1 MLISKEGRI
10 TPELVVKAAELY
22 STPLYLYD
30 ESIILDRCRRVLE
43 MPNAFGLKV
52 RYAIKA
58 NSNKALLQLIT
69 AQGLHLDLSSLN
81 EGKRA
86 FMAGVPYDRMMLTT
100 QEVPLG
106 EERRDLEKMILAGMK
121 YNVCSLRQ
129 LKLVADFAHEN
140 NIALSMRVH
149 PGTGAGESAT
159 RNTGHDYSSFGVHLT
174 DIDQALDFARK
185 KGLVFDQIHV
195 HIGSGGDPAE
205 WRENIDRELGFVEK
219 YFPDVKTINFGGG
232 FKEARMPDE
241 DAADLQHLG
250 AYAKR
255 KLIEFYERTNRKLM
269 MEVEPGTFIMANAGY
284 LITRVLDKKHT
295 GANGFHFILLN
306 GGMETNSRPLLYGS
320 RHPFYV
326 ISKEGQLRSSEFDLS
341 ALDTEKDRRV
351 IVGKC
356 CESGDSQCLDETGNV
371 TPRLLAEPQL
381 DDFIVIGG
389 TGAYCSS
396 MTPFNYNSALQIA
409 EVLLRENNAFLLI
422 RKRQTLEQLVENELP
437 LSNNV

>member
-1 MLISKEGRI
+1 MFIAKEGRL
-10 TPELVVKAAELY
+10 TAELVVDAAKLY

-30 ESIILDRCRRVLE
+30 ESIILDRCRQVLE

-58 NSNKALLQLIT
+58 NSNKALLQLIA
-69 AQGLHLDLSSLN
+69 AQGLHLDLSTWN
-81 EGKRA
+81 EGRRA
-86 FMAGVPYDRMMLTT
+86 FMAGIPYKKMMLTT

-106 EERRDLEKMILAGMK
+106 DERVDLEKMILAGMK

-129 LKLVADFAHEN
+129 LELIADFARQN
-140 NIALSMRVH
+140 DVTLSMRVH

-159 RNTGHDYSSFGVHLT
+159 RNTGHDYSSFGVHLSNMK
-174 DIDQALDFARK
+174 QALDFADK

-219 YFPDVKTINFGGG
+219 FFPDVKTINFGGG

-241 DAADLQHLG
+241 EAADLQDLG
-250 AYAKR
+250 NYAKQ
-255 KLIEFYERTNRKLM
+255 KLIEFYEKTNRKLE

-284 LITRVLDKKHT
+284 LVTRVLDKKHT
-295 GANGFHFILLN
+295 GEKGFHFILLN

-341 ALDTEKDRRV
+341 ALDPEKDRRV

-356 CESGDSQCLDETGNV
+356 CESGDSQCLDEAGNV
-371 TPRLLAEPQL
+371 TPRVLAEPQM
-381 DDFIVIGG
+381 DDFVVIGG

-396 MTPFNYNSALQIA
+396 MAPFNYNSALQVP
-409 EVLLRENNAFLLI
+409 EVLLRENGDFLLI

-437 LSNNV
+437 L

>member
-1 MLISKEGRI
+1 MLISREGRL
-10 TPELVVKAAELY
+10 TPELVVKAGELC

-30 ESIILDRCRRVLE
+30 EKIILNRCRQVLE

-69 AQGLHLDLSSLN
+69 GQGLHLDLSTLN

-86 FMAGVPYDRMMLTT
+86 FLAGIPYDKMMLTT

-106 EERRDLEKMILAGMK
+106 EERNDLEKMILAGMK

-129 LKLVADFAHEN
+129 LELIADFAYEHD
-140 NIALSMRVH
+140 ITLSMRVH
-149 PGTGAGESAT
+149 PGAGAGESVT
-159 RNTGHDYSSFGVHLT
+159 RNTGHDYSSFGVHLS
-174 DIDQALDFARK
+174 DIKEALNLARNK
-185 KGLVFDQIHV
+185 ALVFDQIHV

-205 WRENIDRELGFVEK
+205 WRENIDRELGFVEE

-241 DAADLQHLG
+241 RPADLQDLG
-250 AYAKR
+250 FYAEK
-255 KLIEFYERTNRKLM
+255 KIKEFYQKTNRKLT

-284 LITRVLDKKHT
+284 LVTRVLDKKHT
-295 GANGFHFILLN
+295 GSKGFHFILLN

-326 ISKEGQLRSSEFDLS
+326 ISKEGKLQSSEFDLG
-341 ALDTEKDRRV
+341 ALDVEKDRRV

-356 CESGDSQCLDETGNV
+356 CESGDSQCLDEAGNV
-371 TPRLLAEPQL
+371 TPRLLAEPQV
-381 DDFIVIGG
+381 DDFVVIGG

-396 MTPFNYNSALQIA
+396 MTPFNYNSALQVP
-409 EVLLRENNAFLLI
+409 EVLLRESGDFLLI
-422 RKRQTLEQLVENELP
+422 RKRQTLTQLVENELSLP
-437 LSNNV
+437 NNI